1 MKMYFKNLIFALAG
15 ALAMTACSNEMEE
28 QLAGGNGGQEVK
40 FTVGIENLSRTT
52 IADGTLKTEFVKGD
66 EIGIFAYNGES
77 VVSSNIK
84 YTYNSSGWTSDA
96 AIAAQDGVQL
106 SYYAYYPYSESVTAP
121 SAINVTVNSDQA
133 TNGFS
138 KDDVLTAQ
146 NTEAEAGATSVS
158 LTFAHAMAMVQV
170 SLMEGT
176 TSDANATVT
185 LQSILPVTSVNA
197 KDGSVT
203 AASGA
208 SVGVAM
214 KKAAESLT
222 YRAVVPEQTIKADSK
237 LLTIVA
243 GGKTFDVTFS
253 ADVKYERGKLLQITV
268 KKLNALPDGAEVTI
282 GGAAIDGWTPGEN
295 PEGGE
300 TEEVPLIQ
308 PFGDN
313 LPLVITD
320 TQKFGEESWF
330 QLKQNETTTPGYFD
344 LESDNGTVW
353 GKAAKLTYT
362 SVWDPNV
369 DNGADK
375 PKGKAVNNSYYVAAV
390 GYLHDAAIY
399 TSDTEVYKLTFKAK
413 SNLVKTTVVDGT
425 ETPEELSDAAK
436 VVVTCRNSVDGASFA
451 MSSSSY
457 ISDDVATTTMTV
469 SDLVKDTWKECVAY
483 IHFGKKSEAV
493 GSVTG
498 SKPMVDSETSDLQ
511 KIDIRFYTNNPSSAD
526 GEKITA
532 TIFISDVTL
541 EPYIKE

>member
-1 MKMYFKNLIFALAG
+1 MKMYFKSLIFALAG

-84 YTYNSSGWTSDA
+84 YTYNGSGWTSDA

-146 NTEAEAGATSVS
+146 NTEAEVGATSVS

-170 SLMEGT
+170 SLMENT
-176 TSDANATVT
+176 TDDADATVS
-185 LQSILPVTSVNA
+185 LQSILPDTKVNA
-197 KDGSVT
+197 KDGSVET
-203 AASGA
+203 AAGEA
-208 SVGVAM
+208 VAVAM

-222 YRAVVPEQTIKADSK
+222 YRAVVPEQTIKAGSK

-243 GGKTFDVTFS
+243 GGKTFDVTFN
-253 ADVKYERGKLLQITV
+253 ADVKYERGKFLQITV
-268 KKLNALPDGAEVTI
+268 NKLNALPDGAEVTI
-282 GGAAIDGWTPGEN
+282 GGKLINGWTPGEN

-313 LPLVITD
+313 LALVITD
-320 TQKFGEESWF
+320 TQTFGEESWF
-330 QLKQNETTTPGYFD
+330 QLKQHEKNTPGTFA
-344 LESDNGTVW
+344 LESGSETLWEKV
-353 GKAAKLTYT
+353 AKLTYT
-362 SVWDPNV
+362 SVWDPTAN
-369 DNGADK
+369 DG
-375 PKGKAVNNSYYVAAV
+375 KGKAVNNSWYVAAI
-390 GYLHDAAIY
+390 GYNHVEPIYVEEGNSVYKVTLQIKSNKNELGKISPLVFTCKSKNLTDEHYKWSFAASTNPTSFNKETGATTVSVTPSNSDAWQEYIFYIDFSLISSTTGSIPGNNAQNPAKFESSSDADIESGFDLRIYTNSAATAAIQ
-399 TSDTEVYKLTFKAK
+399 
-413 SNLVKTTVVDGT
+413 
-425 ETPEELSDAAK
+425 
-436 VVVTCRNSVDGASFA
+436 SVNASI
-451 MSSSSY
+451 Y
-457 ISDDVATTTMTV
+457 
-469 SDLVKDTWKECVAY
+469 
-483 IHFGKKSEAV
+483 
-493 GSVTG
+493 
-498 SKPMVDSETSDLQ
+498 
-511 KIDIRFYTNNPSSAD
+511 
-526 GEKITA
+526 
-532 TIFISDVTL
+532 ISDVTM
-541 EPYIKE
+541 EPYQE

>member
-15 ALAMTACSNEMEE
+15 ALAMTACSNEMEQ
-28 QLAGGNGGQEVK
+28 QLAEGSGNSGQEVK

-84 YTYNSSGWTSDA
+84 YTYNGSGWTSDA

-106 SYYAYYPYSESVTAP
+106 SYYAYYPYSESVADP

-138 KDDVLTAQ
+138 KDDVLTAK

-170 SLMEGT
+170 SLMQGT
-176 TSDANATVT
+176 TDDADATVY
-185 LQSILPVTSVNA
+185 LQSILPDTKVNA
-197 KDGSVT
+197 KDASVET
-203 AASGA
+203 AAGEA
-208 SVGVAM
+208 VAVAM
-214 KKAAESLT
+214 KKSAESLT
-222 YRAVVPEQTIKADSK
+222 YRAVVPEQTITAGAK

-253 ADVKYERGKLLQITV
+253 ANVKYEKGKLLQIKV
-268 KKLNALPDGAEVTI
+268 EALNGLPEGATVTI
-282 GGAAIDGWTPGEN
+282 SGEAIDGWIPGEE

-320 TQKFGEESWF
+320 TQTFGEESWF
-330 QLKQNETTTPGYFD
+330 QLKQHEKNTPGYFD
-344 LESDNGTVW
+344 LESANEPSW

-362 SVWDPNV
+362 SVWDPTANK
-369 DNGADK
+369 GQ
-375 PKGKAVNNSYYVAAV
+375 GKAVNNSWYVAAI
-390 GYLHDAAIY
+390 GYNHVEPIY
-399 TSDTEVYKLTFKAK
+399 VEEGNSVYKVTLQIK
-413 SNLVKTTVVDGT
+413 SNKNELGKISPLVFTCKSKNLADGHYKWSFAASTNPTSFNQETGATTVSV
-425 ETPEELSDAAK
+425 TPDA
-436 VVVTCRNSVDGASFA
+436 T
-451 MSSSSY
+451 
-457 ISDDVATTTMTV
+457 
-469 SDLVKDTWKECVAY
+469 DTWQEYTFY
-483 IHFGKKSEAV
+483 IDFSKISSTV

-498 SKPMVDSETSDLQ
+498 KDGKVFSDATSEDL
-511 KIDIRFYTNNPSSAD
+511 IGCDLRIYTNSAATAA
-526 GEKITA
+526 IQSVNA
-532 TIFISDVTL
+532 TIYVSDVTM
-541 EPYIKE
+541 EPYQEQ

>member
-84 YTYNSSGWTSDA
+84 YTYNGSRWTSDA

-106 SYYAYYPYSESVTAP
+106 NYYAYYPYSESVTDP

-170 SLMEGT
+170 SLMQGT
-176 TSDANATVT
+176 TDDADATVS
-185 LQSILPVTSVNA
+185 LQSILPDTKVNA
-197 KDGSVT
+197 KDGSVV
-203 AASGA
+203 AATGEPVA
-208 SVGVAM
+208 VAM

-222 YRAVVPEQTIKADSK
+222 YRAVVPEQTITAGSK

-243 GGKTFDVTFS
+243 GGKIFDVTFN
-253 ADVKYERGKLLQITV
+253 ADVNYERGKLLQITV
-268 KKLNALPDGAEVTI
+268 NSLNALPEGKNVTI
-282 GGAAIDGWTPGEN
+282 GGDAIQGWTPGEN
-295 PEGGE
+295 PGGGE
-300 TEEVPLIQ
+300 AEEVPLIQ

-320 TQKFGEESWF
+320 TQKFSEESWF
-330 QLKQNETTTPGYFD
+330 QLKQSETTPGYFD

-353 GKAAKLTYT
+353 RKAAKLTYT
-362 SVWDPNV
+362 SVWNPE
-369 DNGADK
+369 ADEG
-375 PKGKAVNNSYYVAAV
+375 KGKAVNNSWYVAAI
-390 GYLHDAAIY
+390 GYNHVEPIYVEEESSIYKVTLKIKSSENELGKISPLVFTCKSKNLADGHYKWSFAASTNP
-399 TSDTEVYKLTFKAK
+399 TSFNQETGA
-413 SNLVKTTVVDGT
+413 TTVSV
-425 ETPEELSDAAK
+425 TPDA
-436 VVVTCRNSVDGASFA
+436 T
-451 MSSSSY
+451 
-457 ISDDVATTTMTV
+457 
-469 SDLVKDTWKECVAY
+469 DTWQEYTFY
-483 IHFGKKSEAV
+483 IDFSKISSTV

-498 SKPMVDSETSDLQ
+498 KDGKVFSDATSEDL
-511 KIDIRFYTNNPSSAD
+511 IGCDLRIYTNSAATAA
-526 GEKITA
+526 IQSVNA
-532 TIFISDVTL
+532 TIYVSDVIM
-541 EPYIKE
+541 EPYQE

>member
-1 MKMYFKNLIFALAG
+1 MKMYFKSLIFALTG
-15 ALAMTACSNEMEE
+15 ALMITACSNEIEE
-28 QLAGGNGGQEVK
+28 QLAENGKNGQNVK
-40 FTVGIENLSRTT
+40 FSIGVENLSRTA
-52 IADGTLKTEFVKGD
+52 IADGTLVTSFEPND
-66 EIGIFAYNGES
+66 EIGIFAYDGEKL
-77 VVSSNIK
+77 VSSNVK
-84 YTYNSSGWTSDA
+84 YTYNGSEWTSEN
-96 AIAAQDGVQL
+96 AIAAQDGVKL
-106 SYYAYYPYSESVTAP
+106 SYYAYYPYDASVTDPASIKDTV
-121 SAINVTVNSDQA
+121 SADQTA
-133 TNGFS
+133 GFGKNDMLS
-138 KDDVLTAQ
+138 AR
-146 NTEAEAGATSVS
+146 NTEAAAGATNIS
-158 LTFAHAMAMVQV
+158 LNFAHAMAMVQV
-170 SLMEGT
+170 SLRDGT

-222 YRAVVPEQTIKADSK
+222 YRAVVPEQTIKAGSK

-243 GGKTFDVTFS
+243 DGKTFNVTFD

-344 LESDNGTVW
+344 LESANEPSW

-362 SVWDPNV
+362 SVWDPTANK
-369 DNGADK
+369 GQ
-375 PKGKAVNNSYYVAAV
+375 GKAVNNSWYVAAI
-390 GYLHDAAIY
+390 GYNHVEPIY
-399 TSDTEVYKLTFKAK
+399 VEEGNSVYKVTLQIK
-413 SNLVKTTVVDGT
+413 SNKNELGKISPLVFTCKSKNLADGHYKWSFAASTNPTSFNQETGATTVSV
-425 ETPEELSDAAK
+425 TPDA
-436 VVVTCRNSVDGASFA
+436 T
-451 MSSSSY
+451 
-457 ISDDVATTTMTV
+457 
-469 SDLVKDTWKECVAY
+469 DTWQEYTFY
-483 IHFGKKSEAV
+483 IDFSKISSTV

-498 SKPMVDSETSDLQ
+498 KDGKVFSDATSEDL
-511 KIDIRFYTNNPSSAD
+511 IGCDLRIYTNSAATAA
-526 GEKITA
+526 IQSVNA
-532 TIFISDVTL
+532 TIYVSDVIM
-541 EPYIKE
+541 EPYQE

>member
-1 MKMYFKNLIFALAG
+1 MKMYFKSLIFALTG
-15 ALAMTACSNEMEE
+15 ALMITACSNEIEE
-28 QLAGGNGGQEVK
+28 QLAENGKNGQNVK
-40 FTVGIENLSRTT
+40 FSIGVENLSRTA
-52 IADGTLKTEFVKGD
+52 IADGTLVTSFEQND
-66 EIGIFAYNGES
+66 EIGIFAYDGEKL
-77 VVSSNIK
+77 VSSNVK
-84 YTYNSSGWTSDA
+84 YTYNGSKWTSEN
-96 AIAAQDGVQL
+96 AIAAQDGVKL
-106 SYYAYYPYSESVTAP
+106 SYYAYYPYDASVTDPASIKDTV
-121 SAINVTVNSDQA
+121 SADQTA
-133 TNGFS
+133 GFGKNDMLS
-138 KDDVLTAQ
+138 AR
-146 NTEAEAGATSVS
+146 NTEAAAGATNIS
-158 LTFAHAMAMVQV
+158 LNFAHAMAMVQV

-214 KKAAESLT
+214 KKAAETLT
-222 YRAVVPEQTIKADSK
+222 YRAVVPEQTIKAGSK

-253 ADVKYERGKLLQITV
+253 KNVSYERGKLLQIKV
-268 KKLNALPDGAEVTI
+268 EALNGLPEGATVTI
-282 GGAAIDGWTPGEN
+282 SGEAIDGWIPGEE

-362 SVWDPNV
+362 SVWNPE
-369 DNGADK
+369 ADK
-375 PKGKAVNNSYYVAAV
+375 GKGKAVNNSWYVAAI
-390 GYLHDAAIY
+390 GYNHVEPIYVEEESSIYKVTLKIKSSENELGKISPLVFTCKSKNLADGHYKWSFAASTNP
-399 TSDTEVYKLTFKAK
+399 TSFNQETGA
-413 SNLVKTTVVDGT
+413 TTVSV
-425 ETPEELSDAAK
+425 TPDA
-436 VVVTCRNSVDGASFA
+436 T
-451 MSSSSY
+451 
-457 ISDDVATTTMTV
+457 
-469 SDLVKDTWKECVAY
+469 DTWQEYTFY
-483 IHFGKKSEAV
+483 IDFSKISSTV

-498 SKPMVDSETSDLQ
+498 KDGKVFSDATSEDL
-511 KIDIRFYTNNPSSAD
+511 IGCDLRIYTNSAATAA
-526 GEKITA
+526 IQSVNA
-532 TIFISDVTL
+532 TIYVSDVIM
-541 EPYIKE
+541 EPYQE

>member
-1 MKMYFKNLIFALAG
+1 MKMYFKSLIFALTG
-15 ALAMTACSNEMEE
+15 ALMITACSNEIEE
-28 QLAGGNGGQEVK
+28 QLAENGKNGQNVK
-40 FTVGIENLSRTT
+40 FSIGVENLSRTA
-52 IADGTLKTEFVKGD
+52 IADGTLVTSFEQND
-66 EIGIFAYNGES
+66 EIGIFAYDGEKL
-77 VVSSNIK
+77 VSSNVK
-84 YTYNSSGWTSDA
+84 YTYNGSEWTSEN
-96 AIAAQDGVQL
+96 AIAAQDGVKL
-106 SYYAYYPYSESVTAP
+106 SYYAYYPYDASVTDPASIKDTV
-121 SAINVTVNSDQA
+121 SADQ
-133 TNGFS
+133 
-138 KDDVLTAQ
+138 TARFGKNDMLSAR
-146 NTEAEAGATSVS
+146 NTEAAAGATNIS
-158 LTFAHAMAMVQV
+158 LNFAHAMAMVQV

-222 YRAVVPEQTIKADSK
+222 YRAVVPEQTIKVGSK

-243 GGKTFDVTFS
+243 GGKTFDVTFN
-253 ADVKYERGKLLQITV
+253 ADVEYERGKLLQITV

-362 SVWDPNV
+362 SVWNPE
-369 DNGADK
+369 ADK
-375 PKGKAVNNSYYVAAV
+375 GKGKAVNNSWYVAAI
-390 GYLHDAAIY
+390 GYNHVEPIYVEEESSIYKVTLKIKSSENELGKISPLVFTCKSKNLADGHYKWSFAASTNP
-399 TSDTEVYKLTFKAK
+399 TSFNQETGA
-413 SNLVKTTVVDGT
+413 TTVSV
-425 ETPEELSDAAK
+425 TPDA
-436 VVVTCRNSVDGASFA
+436 T
-451 MSSSSY
+451 
-457 ISDDVATTTMTV
+457 
-469 SDLVKDTWKECVAY
+469 DTWQEYTFY
-483 IHFGKKSEAV
+483 IDFSKISSTV

-498 SKPMVDSETSDLQ
+498 KDGKVFSDATSEDL
-511 KIDIRFYTNNPSSAD
+511 IGCDLRIYTNSAA
-526 GEKITA
+526 TA
-532 TIFISDVTL
+532 AIQSVNASIYVSDVIM
-541 EPYIKE
+541 EPYQE

>member
-1 MKMYFKNLIFALAG
+1 MKMYFKSLIFALTG
-15 ALAMTACSNEMEE
+15 ALMITACSNEIEE
-28 QLAGGNGGQEVK
+28 QLAENGKNGQNVK
-40 FTVGIENLSRTT
+40 FSIGVENLSRTA
-52 IADGTLKTEFVKGD
+52 IADGTLVTSFEPND
-66 EIGIFAYNGES
+66 EIGIFAYDGEKL
-77 VVSSNIK
+77 VSSNVK
-84 YTYNSSGWTSDA
+84 YTYNGSEWTSEN
-96 AIAAQDGVQL
+96 AIAAQDGVKL
-106 SYYAYYPYSESVTAP
+106 SYYAYYPYDASVTNPASIKDTV
-121 SAINVTVNSDQA
+121 SADQTA
-133 TNGFS
+133 GFGKNDMLS
-138 KDDVLTAQ
+138 AR
-146 NTEAEAGATSVS
+146 NTEAAAGATNIS
-158 LTFAHAMAMVQV
+158 LNFAHAMAMVQV

-222 YRAVVPEQTIKADSK
+222 YRAVVPEQTIKAGSK

-243 GGKTFDVTFS
+243 GGKTFDVTFNE
-253 ADVKYERGKLLQITV
+253 DVEYERGKLLQITV
-268 KKLNALPDGAEVTI
+268 NKLNALPDGAEVTI

-362 SVWDPNV
+362 SVWNPE
-369 DNGADK
+369 ADK
-375 PKGKAVNNSYYVAAV
+375 GKGKAVNNSWYVAAI
-390 GYLHDAAIY
+390 GYNHVEPIYVEEESSIYKVTLKIKSSENELGKISPLVFTCKSKNLADGHYKWSFAASTNP
-399 TSDTEVYKLTFKAK
+399 TSFNQETGA
-413 SNLVKTTVVDGT
+413 TTVSV
-425 ETPEELSDAAK
+425 TPDA
-436 VVVTCRNSVDGASFA
+436 T
-451 MSSSSY
+451 
-457 ISDDVATTTMTV
+457 
-469 SDLVKDTWKECVAY
+469 DTWQEYTFY
-483 IHFGKKSEAV
+483 IDFSKISSTV

-498 SKPMVDSETSDLQ
+498 KDGKVFSDATSEDL
-511 KIDIRFYTNNPSSAD
+511 IGCDLRIYTNSAA
-526 GEKITA
+526 TA
-532 TIFISDVTL
+532 AIQSVNASIYISDVTM
-541 EPYIKE
+541 EPYQE

>member
-1 MKMYFKNLIFALAG
+1 MKMYFKSLIFALTG
-15 ALAMTACSNEMEE
+15 ALMITACSNEIEE
-28 QLAGGNGGQEVK
+28 QLAENGKNGQNVK
-40 FTVGIENLSRTT
+40 FSIGVENLSRTA
-52 IADGTLKTEFVKGD
+52 IADGTLVTSFEPND
-66 EIGIFAYNGES
+66 EIGIFAYDGEKL
-77 VVSSNIK
+77 VSSNVK
-84 YTYNSSGWTSDA
+84 YTYNGSKWTSEN
-96 AIAAQDGVQL
+96 AIAAQDGVKL
-106 SYYAYYPYSESVTAP
+106 SYYAYYPYDASVTDPASIKDTV
-121 SAINVTVNSDQA
+121 SADQTA
-133 TNGFS
+133 GFDKNDMLS
-138 KDDVLTAQ
+138 AR
-146 NTEAEAGATSVS
+146 NTEAAAGATNIS
-158 LTFAHAMAMVQV
+158 LNFAHAMAMVQV

-222 YRAVVPEQTIKADSK
+222 YRAVVPEQTIKVGSK

-243 GGKTFDVTFS
+243 GGKTFDVTFN
-253 ADVKYERGKLLQITV
+253 ADVEYERGKLLQITV

-362 SVWDPNV
+362 SVWNPE
-369 DNGADK
+369 ADK
-375 PKGKAVNNSYYVAAV
+375 GKGKAVNNSWYVAAI
-390 GYLHDAAIY
+390 GYNHVEPIYVEEESSIYKVTLKIKSSENELGKISPLVFTCKSKNLADGHYKWSFAASTNP
-399 TSDTEVYKLTFKAK
+399 TSFNQETGA
-413 SNLVKTTVVDGT
+413 TTVSV
-425 ETPEELSDAAK
+425 TPDA
-436 VVVTCRNSVDGASFA
+436 T
-451 MSSSSY
+451 
-457 ISDDVATTTMTV
+457 
-469 SDLVKDTWKECVAY
+469 DTWQEYTFY
-483 IHFGKKSEAV
+483 IDFSKISSTV

-498 SKPMVDSETSDLQ
+498 KDGKVFSDATSEDL
-511 KIDIRFYTNNPSSAD
+511 IGCDLRIYTNSAA
-526 GEKITA
+526 TA
-532 TIFISDVTL
+532 AIQSVNASIYVSDVIM
-541 EPYIKE
+541 EPYQE